1 MRLGMSNPEAG
12 WRPATVREGA
22 VLGLVDE
29 HRLLVIKADVP
40 ELQHFVPIEQ
50 LSAVRRPPRT
60 VTIGAAIGGD
70 ARFLAAH
77 LRASVELEFAGP
89 VGEIRDPLSIRRPG
103 GIQFVNT
110 GMIGGQRSNAAVL
123 GRYRENIAAGLNQ
136 RTRRRRRDPVAP
148 NALRNPLEFRAVL
161 DVFRAHHSR
170 ETARLTTG

>member
-50 LSAVRRPPRT
+50 FFAVRRPHRI

-77 LRASVELEFAGP
+77 LRASVELEFAGL
-89 VGEIRDPLSIRRPG
+89 VGEIRDPLSVGRPC
-103 GIQFVNT
+103 GIQFVNA

-123 GRYRENIAAGLNQ
+123 GWYRENIAAGINQ
-136 RTRRRRRDPVAP
+136 CPPRRRTKRVASDGLSY
-148 NALRNPLEFRAVL
+148 A
-161 DVFRAHHSR
+161 
-170 ETARLTTG
+170 